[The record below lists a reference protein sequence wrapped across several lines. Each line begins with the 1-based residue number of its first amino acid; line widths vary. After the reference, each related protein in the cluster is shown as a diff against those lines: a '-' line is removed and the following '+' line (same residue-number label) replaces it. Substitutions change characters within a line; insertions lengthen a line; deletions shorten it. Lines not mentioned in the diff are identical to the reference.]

1 MNPSMSDYEAVAES
15 GMSLLSNGVHGDY
28 CLAEEP
34 AERVHDDCALCG
46 DRALSARGVRLA
58 LAGRGPRAGAG
69 HERRCRATPLS
80 RWQTMGRWSGRVSQ
94 PWSRFTRAMDSSSGI
109 IDRLTCSENLD
120 RVIAHIM
127 PVGAFYPSPGGGGT
141 FRLGTAH
148 QPRIRAKCFLV
159 EGERLSQ
166 FMASVADGVSP
177 EERLILGRYGNEDG
191 AKAVADG
198 NRLFQ
203 RHLAILG
210 NSGAGK
216 TGRSRS

>member
-1 MNPSMSDYEAVAES
+1 MA
-15 GMSLLSNGVHGDY
+15 
-28 CLAEEP
+28 C
-34 AERVHDDCALCG
+34 
-46 DRALSARGVRLA
+46 
-58 LAGRGPRAGAG
+58 
-69 HERRCRATPLS
+69 T
-80 RWQTMGRWSGRVSQ
+80 
-94 PWSRFTRAMDSSSGI
+94 
-109 IDRLTCSENLD
+109 ENLD

-159 EGERLSQ
+159 EGEHLGQ
-166 FMASVADGVSP
+166 FMATVADGVSP

-191 AKAVADG
+191 AKAVADE

-216 TGRSRS
+216 SWAVALLMERAARLQSANLVVLDLHGEYGPLADAGMATRLRVAGASDLPQDAVDVLDLPSWLFEIDELAMIVLNEDDPQPTSGRG